1 VSKWLL
7 APAKKA
13 DVPKLESTTI
23 LRIWPKGFGTIAF
36 VMLGIFLTRSWFR
49 NLDTDYSSY
58 RFWKAEFTTSLFDT
72 NNRTI

>member
-7 APAKKA
+7 APKPKKA

-23 LRIWPKGFGTIAF
+23 RGYGKKGFGTIF

-49 NLDTDYSSY
+49 NLDT
-58 RFWKAEFTTSLFDT
+58 T
-72 NNRTI
+72 